1 MADYPHLKLPFKVA
15 GAHKS
20 TGGGNNKKGGTT
32 LENEKNRKGHG
43 NYLQGQTN
51 KLLQRWEEIRTLRKE
66 AGLETPNEVDIPVF
80 LKIDTDSFKFES
92 LANWGINVL
101 SEEEDGYIIG
111 ASSDNFEQ
119 FQKNINEFLAAKGT
133 YRDTAAKIWEVITD
147 DSWRW
152 AQLIKGDLKEVWD
165 NLDDSQLYLIELG
178 VSCYS
183 PNLKKYPQEQDF
195 DDAKKH
201 AVKLSE
207 YHQHI
212 ENLAIER
219 DEMQM
224 KRENEIE
231 HYAKIYGAKIE
242 QIWDNQID
250 AIYFKML
257 INGQGLRDI
266 VITYPFLYE
275 VKLDSS
281 FKVEDDNP
289 GDFSE
294 YQLDLQAPDENAG
307 RVCVIDSGI
316 QEGHLL
322 LAPAIDGFSSKSYVT
337 GDNSVGDHVKL
348 SGHGT
353 KVAGKILYPNV
364 IPQNGPYMLQSII
377 QNARILDK
385 HNRISNEQFGPKL
398 MEQIVKD
405 FPDTKIFN
413 LSVSQDEA
421 YNGTH
426 MSSLAGSIDKLMHEK
441 DVLFVIA
448 SGNLDSDCDE
458 ARRLG
463 VLQHIASGKDFPEYL
478 TDPLCRVANPGISFF
493 ALTVGSISEVSYQD
507 DDYESIAGHKMVSPF
522 SRSGPGLWGSIKP
535 DLVEYGGDLVRG
547 RYSSVI
553 RKHEATAVQTVN
565 STLHGAGAV
574 GRDAIGTSFSAPK
587 VSYIASRLQA
597 EHPNESAQM
606 YRTLVVQS
614 ARLPEHCFQNPS
626 PNDFKYYGYGIPD
639 ISRTLNN
646 SPQRITYIQY
656 GTVLPKK
663 ADIYHLNIPDELKG
677 EGRDYEILVEVTLSF
692 TSRTRLTRKGAH
704 SYLATWLEWRS
715 SRYNENMSSFR
726 TRTIEYLDQD
736 DEDGLLPEEGVGAI
750 KWCLRENP
758 AWGGNDINRN
768 NSTVQKSWAIIKPHQ
783 FANNFSIAVVGHSG
797 WDKDLEAET
806 DYALAISFEAIGA
819 EVPLYKLISEA
830 QVEIEQET

>member
-1 MADYPHLKLPFKVA
+1 MAEYPHLKLPFKVA
-15 GAHKS
+15 GAHKT
-20 TGGGNNKKGGTT
+20 TGGGNNKKGDTT

-43 NYLQGQTN
+43 SYLQGQTN

-66 AGLETPNEVDIPVF
+66 SGLETPNEVDIPIF
-80 LKIDTDSFKFES
+80 LRIDTDSFKFES
-92 LANWGINVL
+92 LSNWGINVL
-101 SEEEDGYIIG
+101 SEEEDGYILG

-119 FQKNINEFLAAKGT
+119 FQKNINEFLAEKGT

-147 DSWRW
+147 DSWRS

-165 NLDDSQLYLIELG
+165 TLDDNQLYLIELG
-178 VSCYS
+178 VSCYL

-201 AVKLSE
+201 EVKLKE
-207 YHQHI
+207 YHEHV
-212 ENLAIER
+212 ENLAVER
-219 DEMQM
+219 DEMQI

-242 QIWDNQID
+242 DIWDNQTD
-250 AIYFKML
+250 AIYFKIL

-275 VKLDSS
+275 VKLDSG

-322 LAPAIDGFSSKSYVT
+322 LAPAIDGYSSKSYVT
-337 GDNSVGDHVKL
+337 GDTSVGDHVKI

-353 KVAGKILYPNV
+353 KVAGKILYPNI
-364 IPQNGPYMLQSII
+364 IPQNGQYTLQTII

-385 HNRISNEQFGPKL
+385 DNRISNEQFGPKL

-426 MSSLAGSIDKLMHEK
+426 MSSLAGSIDKLMHEE

-448 SGNLDSDCDE
+448 SGNLDSDCEE

-463 VLQHIASGKDFPEYL
+463 VLQHIASGKNFPEYL

-493 ALTVGSISEVSYQD
+493 ALTVGSISEINYQD
-507 DDYESIAGHKMVSPF
+507 DDFESIAGYGKVSPF

-547 RYSSVI
+547 RYSNII
-553 RKHEATAVQTVN
+553 RRHEGTAVQTVN
-565 STLHGAGAV
+565 STLHGATAV

-587 VSYIASRLQA
+587 VSYIVSRLQA

-606 YRTLVVQS
+606 YRALVIQS

-639 ISRTLNN
+639 IDRALNN

-656 GTVLPKK
+656 GTVLPKR

-677 EGRDYEILVEVTLSF
+677 EGKDYEILVEVTLSF

-704 SYLATWLEWRS
+704 SYMATWLEWRS
-715 SRYNENMSSFR
+715 SKYNENMSSFR
-726 TRTIEYLDQD
+726 TRTIEYLDLND
-736 DEDGLLPEEGVGAI
+736 DVVLPEEGAGAI

-783 FANNFSIAVVGHSG
+783 FADNFSIAVVGHSG